1 MHVDTGWQ
9 HVKEER
15 CEGEEGALESPLLII
30 VNQLISDNEE
40 AQEGEMGDSTSFF
53 LRGEQG

>member
-1 MHVDTGWQ
+1 MDTGWQ